1 MENKYGL
8 LKLGYV
14 KNIKPNEKGQS
25 CMSILSKL
33 IGREITLEEI
43 NKFIDSKDFSIEYF
57 DYDGSLTDRDT
68 AIGFRFKLPWQDVHG
83 WDIYGRFIKIGD
95 SFGGVKWVTG
105 LRNYGYI
112 NPSCWDKLKSIC
124 NIEVNESNIGK
135 YITSNIEYYNG
146 AGYTKFTDGTVVT
159 AEKGKFIKFNTSIS
173 LNGEKLVGWFTKDIQ
188 NGRFEG
194 ISWGTETDFKSVQEL
209 REQLSTQFLVGRMV
223 FDSIEKCN
231 LFLEDLKDKIIPE
244 PWEYKHKKDNTFKN
258 PILKSYLQFEL
269 DRLFYE
275 QDELKYPDRIIFN
288 ENNSKV
294 WFNTNLINIYGREM
308 FLVGT
313 LLEISNKI
321 YIGEIKISPS
331 KLEMRQMGFK
341 SSENPKP
348 PEFFKDINEIF
359 FHWDWDIDLDMIK
372 SEHIIGDR
380 KERFPEKY
388 QNMTTDSLGRIL
400 DSAIEL
406 AKNIAQRNYKFIV
419 PMYYPTANPPRIQLL
434 MPIFLEASYSSKPD
448 FALVLT
454 PHAEERLYTPET
466 ILGLDEVYQ
475 DARLIAKPEES
486 WLNPEMIE

>member
-1 MENKYGL
+1 MEKKYGL
-8 LKLGYV
+8 LKLGRV
-14 KNIKPNEKGQS
+14 NNIRPNEKGQN

-33 IGREITLEEI
+33 MGRKIRLEELNTFIESDDFNKEFFDI
-43 NKFIDSKDFSIEYF
+43 NWNI
-57 DYDGSLTDRDT
+57 TDE
-68 AIGFRFKLPWQDVHG
+68 ALAVGFRFKLPWRDIQG
-83 WDIYGRFIKIGD
+83 NDIYGRFSKSGTMFIGVLWDNKPRIQKYGNITPTCWEKIQ
-95 SFGGVKWVTG
+95 
-105 LRNYGYI
+105 
-112 NPSCWDKLKSIC
+112 SIC
-124 NIEVNESNIGK
+124 GIGVTESNIED

-146 AGYTKFTDGTVVT
+146 AGYTKFPDGTAVT
-159 AEKGKFIKFNTSIS
+159 AETGKFIKFNTSIRS
-173 LNGEKLVGWFTKDIQ
+173 SGEMLVGWFTKDIRS
-188 NGRFEG
+188 GRFEG
-194 ISWGTETDFKSVQEL
+194 ISWGTEADFKSAQDL
-209 REQLSTQFLVGRMV
+209 REQFYVGRMV
-223 FDSIEKCN
+223 FDSIEECN

-294 WFNTNLINIYGREM
+294 WFNTNLINIYGKEM

-341 SSENPKP
+341 SSEKPKP
-348 PEFFKDINEIF
+348 PEFFRDINEIF

>member
-8 LKLGYV
+8 LKLGFV
-14 KNIKPNEKGQS
+14 KNIKPNEKGQN
-25 CMSILSKL
+25 CLSILSKL
-33 IGREITLEEI
+33 IGREIRLEEI
-43 NKFIDSKDFSIEYF
+43 NSFIESDDFNKEFF
-57 DYDGSLTDRDT
+57 DINGNTTVEAL
-68 AIGFRFKLPWQDVHG
+68 AVGFRFKLPWQDVQG
-83 WDIYGRFIKIGD
+83 NDIYGRFSWSGKMFIGVFWD
-95 SFGGVKWVTG
+95 NRPRIQKFG
-105 LRNYGYI
+105 NI
-112 NPSCWDKLKSIC
+112 NPACWEKLQSIC
-124 NIEVNESNIGK
+124 GIGVTESNIED

-146 AGYTKFTDGTVVT
+146 AGYTKFPDGTAVT
-159 AEKGKFIKFNTSIS
+159 AETGKFIKFNTSIRS
-173 LNGEKLVGWFTKDIQ
+173 SGEMLVGWFTKDIRS
-188 NGRFEG
+188 GRFEG
-194 ISWGTETDFKSVQEL
+194 ISWGTEADFKSAQDL
-209 REQLSTQFLVGRMV
+209 REQFYVGRMV
-223 FDSIEKCN
+223 FDSIEECN

-294 WFNTNLINIYGREM
+294 WFNTNLINIYGKEM